1 MRMRLIIIFIAFLL
15 IMGCK
20 QESYN
25 PYSDVQEPET
35 EETTTQFPV
44 GSFPYLYQQVFK
56 PTCANSGCHDGS
68 FEPDFRT
75 LNSAYNTLVN
85 HPVIANDLSNSFS
98 YRVVPYDTSSSL
110 LHERLM
116 RFLPNSSG
124 VMPLAVENNSD
135 WPQKKSE
142 YIAAIKSWIMAGAP
156 DVSGNPAPPANTNL
170 LPMNYGMMV
179 FPPGNTTT
187 QFQRGTP
194 GFSGI
199 GPYVI
204 FGGVAD
210 VYIYPYDDNAGL
222 FNYQTLAWDLS
233 TSATDFQSLANGVF
247 EPTLAVYGVDFG
259 GAMATFTK
267 RSLIDFSPFSG
278 QTVYM
283 RLRLNDGVQGADSFI
298 PNSGSAP
305 FWHAIYSFQIP

>member
-1 MRMRLIIIFIAFLL
+1 MHMRPLILFVVLL
-15 IMGCK
+15 LVAGCK
-20 QESYN
+20 QESFN
-25 PYSDVQEPET
+25 PYSEVQPTET
-35 EETTTQFPV
+35 EETTTEFPV

-98 YRVVPYDTSSSL
+98 YRVVPYDTSASL
-110 LHERLM
+110 LHERLL

-135 WPQKKSE
+135 WPQKKNE
-142 YIAAIKSWIMAGAP
+142 YINAIKSWIMAGAP
-156 DVSGNPAPPANTNL
+156 DVSGNPAPQANTNL
-170 LPMNYGMMV
+170 LPMNYGMLV

-204 FGGVAD
+204 FGGSAD
-210 VYIYPYDDNAGL
+210 IYIYPYDDNAGL
-222 FNYQTLAWDLS
+222 FNFQTLAWDLS
-233 TSATDFQSLANGVF
+233 TSATDFQSVASGTF
-247 EPTLAVYGVDFG
+247 EPALAVYGLDFG
-259 GAMATFTK
+259 GSTAPFT
-267 RSLIDFSPFSG
+267 RHSIIDFSPFAG

-305 FWHAIYSFQIP
+305 FWYAIYSFQIP